1 MTTVTF
7 YFNVKQREA
16 ALCQLVEKAL
26 KQKLRIH
33 ILTENEAESVK
44 LDRYL
49 WQLPSIG
56 FLPHCAADHPLAND
70 TPILIDHRHT
80 LLTSADILFNWC
92 SGIPQSIEAYQR
104 IIEIVDSNEGSRD
117 VARQRFRDYQAQNI
131 NPQTIDLA
139 VTH

>member
-1 MTTVTF
+1 MTTITF

-33 ILTENEAESVK
+33 ILTENEADSVK

-56 FLPHCAADHPLAND
+56 FLPHCAADHPLATN
-70 TPILIDHRHT
+70 TPILIDHRHA
-80 LLTSADILFNWC
+80 LLPSGEVLFNWTAN
-92 SGIPQSIEAYQR
+92 IPSTIKHYQR
-104 IIEIVDSNEGSRD
+104 VIEIVDSNEENRLL
-117 VARQRFRDYQAQNI
+117 ARERFKLYQASSVEI
-131 NPQTIDLA
+131 QTIDMQK
-139 VTH
+139 

>member
-1 MTTVTF
+1 MMTTVTF

-33 ILTENEAESVK
+33 ILTENEADSVK

-49 WQLPSIG
+49 WQLPNIG
-56 FLPHCAADHPLAND
+56 FLPHCAADHPLAKE
-70 TPILIDHRHT
+70 TPILIDHRNT

-92 SGIPQSIEAYQR
+92 SNIPESITFYQR
-104 IIEIVDSNEGSRD
+104 VIEIVDGQKENRL
-117 VARQRFRDYQAQNI
+117 VARERFKTYQANNI
-131 NPQTIDLA
+131 EIQTIDMQR
-139 VTH
+139 

>member
-26 KQKLRIH
+26 KQQLRIH
-33 ILTENEAESVK
+33 ILTENETDSVK

-56 FLPHCAADHPLAND
+56 FLPHCAADHPLANE
-70 TPILIDHRHT
+70 TPILIDHRDT
-80 LLTSADILFNWC
+80 LLSSADILFNWTATL
-92 SGIPQSIEAYQR
+92 PLSIESYQR
-104 IIEIVDSNEGSRD
+104 IIEIVDAQEENRLN
-117 VARQRFRDYQAQNI
+117 ARQRFRDYQAKNI
-131 NPQTIDLA
+131 EIQSIDLGKM
-139 VTH
+139 